1 MMRESSKVRR
11 LGSVVMLEDRGG
23 SVMVSTGL
31 GELSLPDTLITAG
44 SVRSAMDDL
53 MRHAQHLND
62 DITEDLV
69 MIVQNNEGQRFNQDW
84 IVWYGVLTQWY
95 QSHQGT
101 WGSATAYL
109 TGETVANLRSKAAE
123 YNQFEQRYE
132 TLTGHTP
139 TYNPTPNDSN
149 SWLGL
154 PVAAWVGIG
163 AGVVALGFV
172 AWTANSA
179 AKFAAP
185 VRALRGRRRR

>member
-11 LGSVVMLEDRGG
+11 LGSVVMVEDQGG
-23 SVMVSTGL
+23 SVLVSTGL
-31 GELSLPDTLITAG
+31 GGIELPDTLITAG

-62 DITEDLV
+62 DITHDL
-69 MIVQNNEGQRFNQDW
+69 MLIVQNNEGQRFNQDW
-84 IVWYGVLTQWY
+84 IVWFGVLTQWY

-123 YNQFEQRYE
+123 YNQFESRYE
-132 TLTGHTP
+132 ALTGHSV
-139 TYNPTPNDSN
+139 TYNPDSTDSN

-154 PVAAWVGIG
+154 PVGVWVGIG
-163 AGVVALGFV
+163 AGVVGLGFL
-172 AWTANSA
+172 AWTANSVSR
-179 AKFAAP
+179 FAPAT
-185 VRALRGRRRR
+185 RALRGRRRR